1 MSSNSPAHELAGRL
15 RKLRLEH
22 WGPDY
27 KLTQGA
33 LGAALGGSDPLS
45 TATVASWENKDN
57 PKLPQQK
64 WLLAYAQ
71 FFATRRSVAGTPP
84 GLVPVQSFAPEEQAS
99 YDALRN
105 ELFLLHAA
113 ARGEPEE
120 EVVAR
125 RSWLFADSGPVTIV
139 CARLPEEEVGA
150 LGKPDSPN
158 YTGLHTFGDA
168 DALIELWGHVRMENP
183 TMKVSYKSAPEV
195 GADDLSGHVVIIGG
209 IGWNEVTRGIL
220 ELTKLPVTQKEDP
233 DSPTGEIFAAEIDGE
248 ERKYLPKWSEAGPRK
263 LIEDVGLLV
272 RMPNPL
278 NSNRTLTMCNGI
290 HSRGVVGA
298 VRSLTDERLRESN
311 ERYISGNFPHNQH
324 FGILMRITVIEGRAM
339 TPDFSIADTVLYQ
352 WPTASGK
359 PSADRTGSQARR

>member
-1 MSSNSPAHELAGRL
+1 MQSVLPAHQLASRL
-15 RKLRLEH
+15 RKLRVEH
-22 WGPDY
+22 WGPDC
-27 KLTQGA
+27 KLTQGT

-45 TATVASWENKDN
+45 TATVASWENRDN
-57 PKLPQQK
+57 PKTPQQK

-71 FFATRRSVAGTPP
+71 FFATRRSIASKPP
-84 GLVPVQSFAPEEQAS
+84 GLVPVESFTPEEQAS

-120 EVVAR
+120 EVVTK
-125 RSWLFADSGPVTIV
+125 RSWYFSDSGPVTIV

-183 TMKVSYKSAPEV
+183 AMKVAYKSAPEV

-209 IGWNEVTRGIL
+209 IGWNEVTRRIL
-220 ELTKLPVTQKEDP
+220 ELIMLPVTQKEDR
-233 DSPTGEIFAAEIDGE
+233 DSEFGEIFVVEADGE
-248 ERKYLPKWSEAGPRK
+248 ERKYLPRWSEAGPRK
-263 LIEDVGLLV
+263 LLEDVGLLV

-278 NSNRTLTMCNGI
+278 NSSRTLTMCNGI

-311 ERYISGNFPHNQH
+311 ERYIAENFSDYQQ
-324 FGILMRITVIEGRAM
+324 FGILIRIQVIEGRAM
-339 TPDFSIADTVLYQ
+339 TPDFSIPGTVLYQ
-352 WPTASGK
+352 WPAASGK
-359 PSADRTGSQARR
+359 PSADRAGSQVRR

>member
-1 MSSNSPAHELAGRL
+1 MQPASPANQLANRL
-15 RKLRLEH
+15 RSLRLEH
-22 WGPDY
+22 WGPNE

-33 LGAALGGSDPLS
+33 LGAALGGSVPLS
-45 TATVASWENKDN
+45 TATVASWENREN

-71 FFATRRSVAGTPP
+71 FFATRRSIADAPP
-84 GLVPVQSFAPEEQAS
+84 GLVPVESFTLEEKAS
-99 YDALRN
+99 YDALHN

-120 EVVAR
+120 EVVSK
-125 RSWLFADSGPVTIV
+125 RSWHFSDSGPVTIV
-139 CARLPEEEVGA
+139 CARLPDGEVGE

-183 TMKVSYKSAPEV
+183 GMKVAYKSAPEV

-209 IGWNEVTRGIL
+209 IGWNEVTRRIL
-220 ELTKLPVTQKEDP
+220 ELTMLPVTQKEDP
-233 DSPTGEIFAAEIDGE
+233 DSPSGEIFAVDIDGNE
-248 ERKYLPKWSEAGPRK
+248 KKYLPRWSEADPRK
-263 LIEDVGLLV
+263 IIEDVGLLV

-298 VRSLTDERLRESN
+298 VRGLTDERLRESN
-311 ERYISGNFPHNQH
+311 ERYIVENFSDNEQ
-324 FGILMRITVIEGRAM
+324 FGILMRIQVIEGRAM
-339 TPDFSIADTVLYQ
+339 TPDFSIPGTVLYQ
-352 WPTASGK
+352 WPVASAGR
-359 PSADRTGSQARR
+359 AGSQARR